1 MGNIT
6 IAPTPN
12 MNAKGV
18 NEGPVYPDCEVAN
31 RNIGPKD
38 TAKNIPMMR
47 PMTALI
53 APYIKAKG
61 IAGILV
67 IVFLSTIMHSWI
79 QSLVYTA

>member
-1 MGNIT
+1 
-6 IAPTPN
+6 
-12 MNAKGV
+12 
-18 NEGPVYPDCEVAN
+18 
-31 RNIGPKD
+31 
-38 TAKNIPMMR
+38 MMR